1 MEGMNGV
8 DLARAIRGAPSLR
21 LARLVMLTSTA
32 THRDD
37 ARAAEIDA
45 YLTKPVRRAALL
57 ETIAGVFTPHDVHP
71 VVVDADPAPVRTTPL
86 APAGRVL
93 VAEDN
98 PVNQLVVQ
106 GMLDKRGYAYDI
118 VSNGR
123 EALDRLAA
131 GDYVALLMDVQM
143 PELDGFE
150 TTARI
155 REREGADDH
164 LPIVAM
170 TASAMEGDRERCLAA
185 GMDDYI
191 SKPLRPDQLDA
202 VLERWLGHTG
212 APVASAGSNGDR
224 NGLIDAGR
232 VQRFREDYP
241 EIADRLVAMFADT
254 TPPLLEQLT
263 NAVHAS
269 DDEAVRRLAH
279 KLKGSCQN
287 VGAVKMA
294 ALCREL
300 EEPQARTVPLAD
312 ALQAAYPATLAEIR
326 SALAS

>member
-1 MEGMNGV
+1 M
-8 DLARAIRGAPSLR
+8 
-21 LARLVMLTSTA
+21 
-32 THRDD
+32 
-37 ARAAEIDA
+37 
-45 YLTKPVRRAALL
+45 
-57 ETIAGVFTPHDVHP
+57 
-71 VVVDADPAPVRTTPL
+71 VVDAEPVPVRTTPL
-86 APAGRVL
+86 AVAGRVL

-98 PVNQLVVQ
+98 PVNQLVIR
-106 GMLDKRGYAYDI
+106 GMLDKRGYDYDI
-118 VSNGR
+118 VGDGH
-123 EALDRLAA
+123 EALARLES
-131 GDYVALLMDVQM
+131 GDYAALLMDVQM
-143 PELDGFE
+143 PQLDGFE
-150 TTARI
+150 ATARI
-155 REREGADDH
+155 RAREGADQR

-212 APVASAGSNGDR
+212 APVASAASNGDR

-232 VQRFREDYP
+232 VQRFRDDYP
-241 EIADRLVAMFADT
+241 EIADRLVALFADT
-254 TPPLLEQLT
+254 TPPLLQQLT

-287 VGAVKMA
+287 VGAVRMA

-300 EEPQARTVPLAD
+300 EEPQARTAPLAD